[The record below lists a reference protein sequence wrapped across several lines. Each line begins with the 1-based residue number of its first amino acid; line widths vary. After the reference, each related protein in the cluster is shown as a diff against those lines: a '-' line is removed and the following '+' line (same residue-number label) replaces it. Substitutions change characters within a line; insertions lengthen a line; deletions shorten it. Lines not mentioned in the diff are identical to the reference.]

1 MKKMVIM
8 RGVPGSGKTH
18 RANEIHEAA
27 LRDGL
32 TAEIY
37 STDNYFMVNG
47 VYRYDAAKIGLY
59 HSLNQQAVSDA
70 IREGIDV
77 IIVDNTNVKSKDFLY
92 YLEAGVLNDLE
103 VAFGEPTS
111 PWWLAAR
118 PRLGTHC
125 DKTAKELTPVFAS
138 RNNHG
143 VDETVIAR
151 MLVRWEN
158 EDGFCDAAKQLL
170 EMARS

>member
-103 VAFGEPTS
+103 VAFEEP
-111 PWWLAAR
+111 
-118 PRLGTHC
+118 
-125 DKTAKELTPVFAS
+125 TPVFAS